1 MTTDHAV
8 PLSKWSTEQLSDLH
22 SQGPSQAHGPGDVAW
37 AGDLLEQRGIEL
49 PNRKPS
55 GDSKQ
60 PSKAVVLPS
69 KTNVVARRFEHGKF
83 EFRFPKDGF
92 MEHGQFEFKD
102 RDELQAYLSK
112 VFHFPASSEQ
122 RASFSRKGRYQRV
135 DDRGNPLFTFGDP
148 ILDLITNRHG
158 VTIVA
163 GEVFDFRSKAITE
176 GGLRGGRIGTNL
188 APHIDTVKQMLLAES
203 MAPKGGYE
211 LVECSAESMTF
222 ASRNPS
228 SMVFATTTGA
238 PGVLTFRAW
247 RTNAWFYWSVGTE
260 IYTLG
265 PNFSFASIES
275 KYGDHLGNSNTCG
288 VTRRDSDS
296 DTNDDYVDEWE
307 AGGFSSPPTGHQSRC
322 QANWGG
328 GSRSGTVS
336 KGTCG
341 SWQG

>member
-1 MTTDHAV
+1 MATDKNI
-8 PLSKWSTEQLSDLH
+8 PLSQRSTDQLSQLYAEGA
-22 SQGPSQAHGPGDVAW
+22 SGINTPADVAW
-37 AGDLLEQRGIEL
+37 AGDLLEQRGVEL
-49 PNRKPS
+49 PLRKPRD
-55 GDSKQ
+55 DSKHAL
-60 PSKAVVLPS
+60 KKVLLPTKS
-69 KTNVVARRFEHGKF
+69 NVVAQRSEHGKF

-92 MEHGQFEFKD
+92 MEHDQFEFKD
-102 RDELQAYLSK
+102 RDELQAYLTK
-112 VFHFPASSEQ
+112 VFHFPATSEQ

-135 DDRGNPLFTFGDP
+135 DNRGNPIFTFGDP
-148 ILDLITNRHG
+148 VLDLITNRHG
-158 VTIVA
+158 IMIVA

-176 GGLRGGRIGTNL
+176 GGLRGGRRAVNL
-188 APHIDTVKQMLLAES
+188 SPHIETVKQMLLAES

-211 LVECSAESMTF
+211 LVESSSMGMTF

-228 SMVFATTTGA
+228 LMVFSTSTGA
-238 PGVLTFRAW
+238 AGLLTFRAW

-260 IYTLG
+260 IYTWG
-265 PNFSFASIES
+265 PNFSSASIDS

-288 VTRRDSDS
+288 VTKRDSDS